1 MLLIVI
7 GGACLVLHEA
17 WTKAVAVVFF
27 FLAMSCLGCAQVVTA
42 VEGESWLE
50 HLHRSFNETSMGKSS
65 GIYGPAAP
73 MPSEWPLPHPTLKLS
88 NIFTEQSTILSGV
101 DLYRLKCQGCHGAS
115 GTGNTPEI
123 NSVLDPTRATSSRMY
138 IARMKKVG
146 MDVTSKDAA
155 VLAKQAEGMLL
166 ARLHKGGTDMPSP
179 NPTLTDA
186 EVRSLFAYLRQLAGI
201 PGAEKQQIPIVE
213 APLRVGEHIVKS
225 TCHICHASVGHN
237 PSPQELLEGQIPPL
251 DTLTSRLSLNEFVTK
266 VTVGTA
272 VREGSLEI
280 PVRGHMPVFTYLTPD
295 EAADAYLYLSRYP
308 PRN

>member
-1 MLLIVI
+1 MLLIPF
-7 GGACLVLHEA
+7 GGACLVLHET
-17 WTKAVAVVFF
+17 WTKVVAVVFYL
-27 FLAMSCLGCAQVVTA
+27 LALSCLGYAQVVTA

-50 HLHRSFNETSMGKSS
+50 HLHRSFDETSMGKSS

-88 NIFTEQSTILSGV
+88 NTFTEQSTTLSGS
-101 DLYRLKCQGCHGAS
+101 DLYRLKCQGCHGSS
-115 GTGNTPEI
+115 GAGDPPEI
-123 NSVLDPTRATSSRMY
+123 NSVLDPTRATSARMY
-138 IARMKKVG
+138 MARMKKVG
-146 MDVTSKDAA
+146 MDVSSKDAA
-155 VLAKQAEGMLL
+155 LLAKQAEGMLV

-201 PGAEKQQIPIVE
+201 PGAEKQQIQIVE

-225 TCHICHASVGHN
+225 TCHICHASVGNN
-237 PSPQELLEGQIPPL
+237 PSPQELLEGHIPPL

-266 VTVGTA
+266 VTVGSA

>member
-88 NIFTEQSTILSGV
+88 NKFTEQSTILSGV

-115 GTGNTPEI
+115 GTGDPPEI
-123 NSVLDPTRATSSRMY
+123 NSVIDPVRATSSRMY

-155 VLAKQAEGMLL
+155 PLAKQAKGMLL
-166 ARLHKGGTDMPSP
+166 DRLHKGGTDMPSP
-179 NPTLTDA
+179 NPNLD
-186 EVRSLFAYLRQLAGI
+186 RCGS
-201 PGAEKQQIPIVE
+201 
-213 APLRVGEHIVKS
+213 PL
-225 TCHICHASVGHN
+225 
-237 PSPQELLEGQIPPL
+237 
-251 DTLTSRLSLNEFVTK
+251 
-266 VTVGTA
+266 A
-272 VREGSLEI
+272 VRISAAACRH
-280 PVRGHMPVFTYLTPD
+280 PRRG
-295 EAADAYLYLSRYP
+295 EAANSDCRGAIARGRAHREIYMPYLP
-308 PRN
+308 CIGWP

>member
-27 FLAMSCLGCAQVVTA
+27 FLALSCLGCAQVVTA

-65 GIYGPAAP
+65 GIYGPTAP

-88 NIFTEQSTILSGV
+88 NTFTEQSTILSGV

-115 GTGNTPEI
+115 GTGNPPEI